1 MSGAAAAAPSPPRQA
16 PKSPAAAH
24 PRLALLRMLAPAG
37 RGPLIAITGLALVKS
52 LLPAATAL
60 TMAALV
66 GRAES
71 NAAATVFGAELGPL
85 LLFGLVLLAGHVIDA
100 ATGPLTYLARAR
112 IDGAH
117 RARLA
122 RLAATT
128 PTIEALERP
137 DVQAL
142 IRLSRAEPENWT
154 ERTPADGALGQLRLA
169 LGLTG
174 LIGSC
179 AVLARY
185 ALWPI
190 PLLLLPALANQYLR
204 NRQAHQFTRV
214 WRAGNPEWLHADV
227 WKQAV
232 LTPGTAVE
240 QRVFGAGEWM
250 LGRMMQHALI
260 MFEPIW
266 AMSVRMLRN
275 EWTQFLLVATPL
287 LILFADVA
295 DRTAHGH
302 ASVALETA
310 VLAAAWSVFQ
320 TLGYSEDV
328 RSVRAAA
335 DSLLAYDELCAALGP
350 AAAVPGNAPDAASA
364 AGAATAVVAQTA
376 GAACGLVRF
385 EGVGFRYPGTER
397 LVLDGLDLEIRPGEL
412 LALVGLNGAGKSTL
426 IKLLAGLYLPTSGRI
441 TADGRALGPAGID
454 AWREQISVVFQDF
467 AKYHLPVRD
476 NVALG
481 RGRIPVDEAA
491 LAAAA
496 RDAGLDA
503 LLSRLPAGW
512 DTPLSRAVT
521 GGVDLSG
528 GQWQQV
534 VLARAL
540 YAVHTGARLLVL
552 DEPTAHLDVRTE
564 FDVFHRLAA
573 HQRDAGVVLIS
584 HRLSTVRQA
593 DRIVLLE
600 DGRITETGGHDE
612 LLALGGRY
620 AELFAIQAERFT
632 RGYDDRVDPEQEEGA
647 PWQPA

>member
-1 MSGAAAAAPSPPRQA
+1 MTSTTAAALKPPATPKAPEA

-24 PRLALLRMLAPAG
+24 PRIALLRILGPAG
-37 RGPLIAITGLALVKS
+37 RGPLTAITGLALVKS

-60 TMAALV
+60 IMAALV
-66 GRAES
+66 ERAES
-71 NAAATVFGAELGPL
+71 HAPATVFAAELVPL

-154 ERTPADGALGQLRLA
+154 ERTPADGALGQLRLL

-179 AVLARY
+179 AVLAGY

-190 PLLLLPALANQYLR
+190 PLLLGPAAANQYLR

-214 WRAGNPEWLHADV
+214 WRASNPEWLHADV

-240 QRVFGAGEWM
+240 QRVFGAEDWM
-250 LGRMMQHALI
+250 LGRMMHHALI

-266 AMSVRMLRN
+266 AMSVRLLRN

-287 LILFADVA
+287 LILFGEVA
-295 DRTAHGH
+295 DRAAHGRS
-302 ASVALETA
+302 SVALETA
-310 VLAAAWSVFQ
+310 VFAAGWSVFQ

-335 DSLLAYDELCAALGP
+335 DSLVAYDELCAALGP
-350 AAAVPGNAPDAASA
+350 SATAASA
-364 AGAATAVVAQTA
+364 EVPAPAPAPDDASDAA
-376 GAACGLVRF
+376 GLVRF
-385 EGVGFRYPGTER
+385 EDVSFRYPGTER
-397 LVLDGLDLEIRPGEL
+397 LVLDGLDLEIRQGEL

-426 IKLLAGLYLPTSGRI
+426 IKLLSGLYLPTGGRI
-441 TADGRALGPAGID
+441 TAGGRELGPAGID

-481 RGRIPVDEAA
+481 RGRIPVDEDA

-496 RDAGLDA
+496 RDAGLDQ
-503 LLSRLPAGW
+503 LLTRLPDGW
-512 DTPLSRAVT
+512 DTPLSRAVA

-573 HQRDAGVVLIS
+573 HKHDAGVVLIS

-600 DGRITETGGHDE
+600 DGRITETGDHDE

-632 RGYDDRVDPEQEEGA
+632 RGYDDRVDPDQEETA
-647 PWQPA
+647 PWAA